1 MAENWQCVIS
11 YEDNKKEI
19 IVEKN
24 EFENKN
30 DCMSYIFNKIVDED
44 DYNLMFKSN
53 ITNISAKIYHNGSLY
68 KCQFMSRKISGY
80 DKHVTDNV
88 INAIKNKIEFKKC
101 SGYNTYLFW
110 HEDTQSIA
118 GIYGDTTI
126 FNELE
131 KNGWERLYRHTP
143 CIDSKYM
150 HRCIN
155 WYIAIPY
162 QNKGYTM
169 IKTCFDSDTSVGYY
183 GYSNSIQDNFR
194 HYIIKTYNSIYDI
207 INNIN
212 NIE

>member
-1 MAENWQCVIS
+1 MAENWQCAIS
-11 YEDNKKEI
+11 YKDNQRETT
-19 IVEKN
+19 VEEN

-30 DCMSYIFNKIVDED
+30 DCMAYIFDKVVDEND
-44 DYNLMFKSN
+44 FDPMLKSN
-53 ITNISAKIYHNGSLY
+53 INAKIYHNGSLY
-68 KCQFMSRKISGY
+68 ECQFISKKISGY

-126 FNELE
+126 FDELI
-131 KNGWERLYRHTP
+131 KNGWKRLYRHTP

-150 HRCIN
+150 HRCMN

-162 QNKGYTM
+162 QDSGYAM
-169 IKTCFDSDTSVGYY
+169 IKTCFNISTGVSWGYTWY
-183 GYSNSIQDNFR
+183 NKSIQDNFR
-194 HYIIKTYNSIYDI
+194 HYIIKTYDSIDNI
-207 INNIN
+207 INKIN
-212 NIE
+212 KTE

>member
-11 YEDNKKEI
+11 YKDNKKEI
-19 IVEKN
+19 IVEDN

-44 DYNLMFKSN
+44 DYNLMLKSD
-53 ITNISAKIYHNGSLY
+53 ISAKIYHNGSLY

-88 INAIKNKIEFKKC
+88 INAIKNKIEFKEC
-101 SGYNTYLFW
+101 SGHNTYLFW

-126 FNELE
+126 FDELE
-131 KNGWERLYRHTP
+131 QNGWKRLYRHTP

-155 WYIAIPY
+155 WYIVIPY

-169 IKTCFDSDTSVGYY
+169 IKTCFDSDTSVTYD
-183 GYSNSIQDNFR
+183 SIQDNFR
-194 HYIIKTYNSIYDI
+194 HYIINTYYSIIDI
-207 INNIN
+207 IYNIN